1 MWLWMAL
8 GSALFLGLYDV
19 AKKQSLKKNSEMM
32 ILLVTTFLTTLFMIP
47 FFSKGSLTDH
57 LYLILKAV
65 LVAGAW
71 IFGLYGI
78 KLLPITTA
86 STIKASRPMFVV
98 LFSILIFGERLNA
111 YQWIGVVLVL
121 LSMLLLSFSSKKEG
135 IHFHRNTGVLYMALA
150 VLCGVGSALLD
161 KVILGWMEP
170 LFVQSW
176 CNLYI
181 TIVMAI
187 VTFVMWFR
195 DKESFQGLKWD
206 WLLLVISV
214 FITISDFM
222 YFSAV
227 HAEGAL
233 LAVVS
238 LLRRCNVIV
247 TFVCGAILFKE
258 KNLKAKSLDLAIL
271 LVGMVFLVLGSQ

>member
-19 AKKQSLKKNSEMM
+19 AKKQSLKKNSVMM

-170 LFVQSW
+170 LFVLSW

-187 VTFVMWFR
+187 VTFVMWLR

-206 WLLLVISV
+206 WLLLVIAV

-271 LVGMVFLVLGSQ
+271 LAGMVFLVLGSQ

>member
-19 AKKQSLKKNSEMM
+19 AKKQSLKKNSVMM

-135 IHFHRNTGVLYMALA
+135 IHFHRNIGVLHMALA

-181 TIVMAI
+181 TVVMAI
-187 VTFVMWFR
+187 VTFVMWLR

-206 WLLLVISV
+206 WLLLVIAV

-271 LVGMVFLVLGSQ
+271 LAGMVFLVLGSQ